1 MIDRRTATLAGLS
14 SLVLATVGIGPAV
27 ALDVKPYDAAA
38 ADKAIK
44 AGRSVVLHVHAPWCL
59 QCRAQA
65 SILASLND
73 PTYGKLEIFRID
85 YDGQKTVVDA
95 LKAPRST
102 LIAYKGGKEA
112 TRMSWGTGT
121 DDVVP
126 VLKAAL

>member
-1 MIDRRTATLAGLS
+1 MIDRRTATLSGLTS
-14 SLVLATVGIGPAV
+14 MLALAVGVSPAK

-73 PTYGKLEIFRID
+73 PAYAKLEIFRVD
-85 YDGQKTVVDA
+85 YDGQKSVVDA